1 LIDLSHT
8 VEDGIMTYTGL
19 LAPMVCDDL
28 SSDDAHE
35 HSAEGTEFVT
45 SRVGLA
51 GNTGTYLDAPR
62 HRDRAGCDVSEL
74 ALSVVAALDSVLVRL
89 VERNARALTPDL
101 FTRVDLRGQAVLI
114 QIGWDRHWRT
124 DHYLEGHSFLTGD
137 NAELRTRAGARLDG
151 IYPHKTST
159 TARARC
165 T

>member
-1 LIDLSHT
+1 
-8 VEDGIMTYTGL
+8 MTYTGL

-28 SSDDAHE
+28 ASDDADE

-62 HRDRAGCDVSEL
+62 HRHRADRDVSEL
-74 ALSVVAALDSVLVRL
+74 ALSDVAALDGVPVRL

-114 QIGWDRHWRT
+114 QTGWDQHWRT
-124 DHYLEGHSFLTGD
+124 DHYFEGHPFLTGD
-137 NAELRTRAGARLDG
+137 NAELRPRAGARLVG
-151 IYPHKTST
+151 IDPLKTST